1 MQHGFVRQGICAS
14 AKIYLQSSLLAQ
26 ICSIGSAATYLCPCN
41 FKPKKGVYL
50 FTKYIIGTDTP
61 SLLAR
66 LHICASRGKYLGKS
80 LAAEMKQAAMG
91 AK

>member
-1 MQHGFVRQGICAS
+1 MSTFAGSRWRRYAAWICA
-14 AKIYLQSSLLAQ
+14 A
-26 ICSIGSAATYLCPCN
+26 GYLCI
-41 FKPKKGVYL
+41 GVYL

-61 SLLAR
+61 SLLDR